1 MLRTLRN
8 QTQSIFFK
16 AFLVLLI
23 IGFAAWGVG
32 DLSGNSNQNSVLS
45 VGKQKITSEEIINEL
60 NKVRYRMPQRP
71 SINEAIKNGVLN
83 DVINKFEQEI
93 LINAEAKEL
102 NLYVPLN
109 IQTMAIRNEQAFKD
123 PLGNFSQV
131 RFLKSLNNAGLNE
144 KKYLDMIN
152 IEAYFKQLSMPISLN
167 KTYNTKIVKKLIEW
181 QNEVR
186 EIDYFFLDK
195 IKENKIKVP
204 DANDLQVFYN
214 EYKDLYKIPVT
225 KNFKYIEIQPSDFKK
240 KITINDKKIKEIY
253 ESEITKYTFN
263 EERSL
268 YQVISQDIN
277 KANAFMKKLKENNDF
292 VKLAKDHFSLNKEDI
307 DIGFVKKSELPK
319 ESKKQIFDGRTKEV
333 IGPIKTKFG
342 YAIYQLNTINP
353 KKTTS
358 YKDVYAEIKREL
370 LNELSLELL
379 YKDISSIEELID
391 QGDDLEQIIKSELLN
406 GKFKVKN
413 LDNLAQKGI
422 LYLSN
427 GIIKNINNSKLITD
441 KIWNITSNQI
451 SDVIELPKDTFMFV
465 QLIKENKEYTPDLKG
480 VRKDIY
486 KKWVEREQ
494 LIQTE
499 LNLKKIVKED
509 KVKFNKLLNIER
521 NQINLTNKIK
531 GKLIIN
537 QIFKMKKNKI
547 NFIKIKNG
555 VLAIKIINSK
565 TKNYKLNED
574 TINQLNASLSDSFF
588 NDYSNNFIQI
598 LGNKHKIKRD
608 YKSLENFISNLD
620 LN

>member
-93 LINAEAKEL
+93 LINAEAKKL

-123 PLGNFSQV
+123 PLGKFSQV

-144 KKYLDMIN
+144 EKYLDMIN
-152 IEAYFKQLSMPISLN
+152 TEAYFKQLSMPISLN

-253 ESEITKYTFN
+253 ESEITKYTSN

-268 YQVISQDIN
+268 YQVISQDID
-277 KANAFMKKLKENNDF
+277 KANAFIKKLKENDDF
-292 VKLAKDHFSLNKEDI
+292 VKLAKDQFSLSKKDI
-307 DIGFVKKSELPK
+307 DIGFVKKYELPK
-319 ESKKQIFDGRTKEV
+319 ESKKQIFDGKTKEV

-342 YAIYQLNTINP
+342 YAIYQLNNINP

-358 YKDVYAEIKREL
+358 YKDAYAEIKREL

>member
-83 DVINKFEQEI
+83 DIINKFEQEI
-93 LINAEAKEL
+93 LINAEAKKL

-109 IQTMAIRNEQAFKD
+109 IQTMAIRDEQAFKD
-123 PLGNFSQV
+123 PLGKFSQV

-152 IEAYFKQLSMPISLN
+152 TEAYFKQLSMPIFLN

-240 KITINDKKIKEIY
+240 KITVNDKKIKEIY
-253 ESEITKYTFN
+253 ESEITKYTSN

-268 YQVISQDIN
+268 YQVISQDID

-292 VKLAKDHFSLNKEDI
+292 VKLAKDQFSLNKEDI

-319 ESKKQIFDGRTKEV
+319 ETKKQIFDGKTKDV

-358 YKDVYAEIKREL
+358 YKDAYAEIKREL

-379 YKDISSIEELID
+379 YKDISSIEESID
-391 QGDDLEQIIKSELLN
+391 QGDNLEEIVNSELLN

-413 LDNLAQKGI
+413 LDNFAQKGI

-427 GIIKNINNSKLITD
+427 GKIKNINNRKLIAD
-441 KIWNITSNQI
+441 NIWKITSNQI

-465 QLIKENKEYTPDLKG
+465 QLIKENKEYTPVFKEI
-480 VRKDIY
+480 RTDIY
-486 KKWVEREQ
+486 KKWVEKEQ

-499 LNLKKIVKED
+499 LKLKKIVKEN

-531 GKLIIN
+531 DKLIIN

-547 NFIKIKNG
+547 NFIKLKNG
-555 VLAIKIINSK
+555 VIAIKFINSK
-565 TKNYKLNED
+565 TKNYNLKED
-574 TINQLNASLSDSFF
+574 TINQLNASLSESFF

>member
-60 NKVRYRMPQRP
+60 NKVRYRMQQRP
-71 SINEAIKNGVLN
+71 SINEAIKNGILN
-83 DVINKFEQEI
+83 DIINKFEQEI
-93 LINAEAKEL
+93 LINAEAKKL

-109 IQTMAIRNEQAFKD
+109 IQTMAIRDEQAFKD
-123 PLGNFSQV
+123 PLGKFSQV

-144 KKYLDMIN
+144 EKYLDMIN
-152 IEAYFKQLSMPISLN
+152 TEAYFKQLSMPISLN

-240 KITINDKKIKEIY
+240 KITVNDKKIKEIY
-253 ESEITKYTFN
+253 ESEITKYTSN

-268 YQVISQDIN
+268 YQVISQDID
-277 KANAFMKKLKENNDF
+277 KANAFIKKLKENDDF
-292 VKLAKDHFSLNKEDI
+292 VKLAKDQFSLSKKDI
-307 DIGFVKKSELPK
+307 DIGFVKKYELPK
-319 ESKKQIFDGRTKEV
+319 ETKKQIFDGKTKDV

-358 YKDVYAEIKREL
+358 YKDAYAEIKREL

-379 YKDISSIEELID
+379 YKDISSIEESID
-391 QGDDLEQIIKSELLN
+391 QGDNLEEIVNSELLN

-413 LDNLAQKGI
+413 LDNFAQKGI

-427 GIIKNINNSKLITD
+427 GKIKNINNRKLIAD
-441 KIWNITSNQI
+441 NIWKITSNQI

-465 QLIKENKEYTPDLKG
+465 QLIKENKEYTPVFKEI
-480 VRKDIY
+480 RTDIY
-486 KKWVEREQ
+486 KKWVEKEQ

-499 LNLKKIVKED
+499 LKLKKIVKEN

-521 NQINLTNKIK
+521 NQINLTNKIND
-531 GKLIIN
+531 KLIIN

-547 NFIKIKNG
+547 NFIKLKNG
-555 VLAIKIINSK
+555 VIAIKFINSK
-565 TKNYKLNED
+565 TKNYNLKED
-574 TINQLNASLSDSFF
+574 TINQLNASLSESFF

>member
-60 NKVRYRMPQRP
+60 NKVRYRMQQRP
-71 SINEAIKNGVLN
+71 SINEAIKNGILN
-83 DVINKFEQEI
+83 DIINKFEQEI
-93 LINAEAKEL
+93 LINAEAKKL

-109 IQTMAIRNEQAFKD
+109 IQTMAIRDEQAFKD
-123 PLGNFSQV
+123 PLGKFSQV

-144 KKYLDMIN
+144 EKYLDMIN
-152 IEAYFKQLSMPISLN
+152 TEAYFKQLSMPISLN

-253 ESEITKYTFN
+253 ESEITKYTSN

-268 YQVISQDIN
+268 YQVISQDID
-277 KANAFMKKLKENNDF
+277 KANAFIKKLKENDDF
-292 VKLAKDHFSLNKEDI
+292 VKLAKDQFSLSKKDI
-307 DIGFVKKSELPK
+307 DIGFVKKYELPK
-319 ESKKQIFDGRTKEV
+319 ETKKQIFDGKTKDV

-358 YKDVYAEIKREL
+358 YKDAYAEIKREL

-379 YKDISSIEELID
+379 YKDISSIEESID
-391 QGDDLEQIIKSELLN
+391 QGDNLEEIVNSELLN

-413 LDNLAQKGI
+413 LDNFAQKGI

-427 GIIKNINNSKLITD
+427 GKIKNINNRKLIAD
-441 KIWNITSNQI
+441 NIWKITSNQI

-465 QLIKENKEYTPDLKG
+465 QLIKENKEYTPVFKEI
-480 VRKDIY
+480 RTDIY
-486 KKWVEREQ
+486 KKWVEKEQ

-499 LNLKKIVKED
+499 LKLKKIVKEN

-521 NQINLTNKIK
+521 NQINLTNEIK
-531 GKLIIN
+531 DKLIIN

-547 NFIKIKNG
+547 NFIKLKNG
-555 VLAIKIINSK
+555 VIAIKFINSK
-565 TKNYKLNED
+565 TKNYNLKED
-574 TINQLNASLSDSFF
+574 TINQLNASLSESFF

>member
-60 NKVRYRMPQRP
+60 NKVRYRMQQRP
-71 SINEAIKNGVLN
+71 SINEAIKNGILN
-83 DVINKFEQEI
+83 DIINKFEQEI
-93 LINAEAKEL
+93 LINAEAKKL

-109 IQTMAIRNEQAFKD
+109 IQTMAIRDEQAFKD
-123 PLGNFSQV
+123 PLGKFSQV

-144 KKYLDMIN
+144 EKYLDMIN
-152 IEAYFKQLSMPISLN
+152 TEAYFKQLSMPISLN

-240 KITINDKKIKEIY
+240 KITVNDKKIKEIY
-253 ESEITKYTFN
+253 ESEITKYTSN

-268 YQVISQDIN
+268 YQVISQDID
-277 KANAFMKKLKENNDF
+277 KANAFIKKLKENDDF
-292 VKLAKDHFSLNKEDI
+292 VKLAKDQFSLSKKDI
-307 DIGFVKKSELPK
+307 DIGFVKKYELPK
-319 ESKKQIFDGRTKEV
+319 ETKKQIFDGKTKDV

-358 YKDVYAEIKREL
+358 YKDAYAEIKREL

-379 YKDISSIEELID
+379 YKDISSIEESID
-391 QGDDLEQIIKSELLN
+391 QGDNLEEIVNSKLLN

-413 LDNLAQKGI
+413 LDNFAQKGI

-427 GIIKNINNSKLITD
+427 GKIKNINNRKLIAD
-441 KIWNITSNQI
+441 NIWKITSNQI

-465 QLIKENKEYTPDLKG
+465 QLIKENKEYTPVFKEI
-480 VRKDIY
+480 RTDIY
-486 KKWVEREQ
+486 KKWVEKEQ

-499 LNLKKIVKED
+499 LKLKKIVKEN

-531 GKLIIN
+531 DKLIIN

-547 NFIKIKNG
+547 NFIKLKNG
-555 VLAIKIINSK
+555 VIAIKFINSK
-565 TKNYKLNED
+565 TKNYNLKED
-574 TINQLNASLSDSFF
+574 TINQLNASLSESFF

>member
-60 NKVRYRMPQRP
+60 NKVRYRMQQRP
-71 SINEAIKNGVLN
+71 SINEAIKNGILN
-83 DVINKFEQEI
+83 DIINKFEQEI
-93 LINAEAKEL
+93 LINAEAKKL

-109 IQTMAIRNEQAFKD
+109 IQTMAIRDEQAFKD
-123 PLGNFSQV
+123 PLGKFSQV

-152 IEAYFKQLSMPISLN
+152 TEAYFKQLSMPISLN

-240 KITINDKKIKEIY
+240 KITVNDKKIKEIY
-253 ESEITKYTFN
+253 ESEITKYTSN

-268 YQVISQDIN
+268 YQVISQDID
-277 KANAFMKKLKENNDF
+277 KANAFIKKLKENDDF
-292 VKLAKDHFSLNKEDI
+292 VKLAKDQFSLSKKDI
-307 DIGFVKKSELPK
+307 DIGFVKKYELPK
-319 ESKKQIFDGRTKEV
+319 ETKKQIFDGKTKDV

-358 YKDVYAEIKREL
+358 YKDAYAEIKREL

-379 YKDISSIEELID
+379 YKDISSIEESID
-391 QGDDLEQIIKSELLN
+391 QGDNLEEIVNSELLN

-413 LDNLAQKGI
+413 LDNFAQKGI

-427 GIIKNINNSKLITD
+427 GKIKNINNRKLIAD
-441 KIWNITSNQI
+441 NIWKITSNQI

-465 QLIKENKEYTPDLKG
+465 QLIKENKEYTPVFKEI
-480 VRKDIY
+480 RTDIY
-486 KKWVEREQ
+486 KKWVEKEQ

-499 LNLKKIVKED
+499 LKLKKIVKEN

-531 GKLIIN
+531 DKLIIN

-547 NFIKIKNG
+547 NFIKLKNG
-555 VLAIKIINSK
+555 VIAIKFINSK
-565 TKNYKLNED
+565 TKNYNLKED
-574 TINQLNASLSDSFF
+574 TINQLNASLSESFF

>member
-465 QLIKENKEYTPDLKG
+465 QLIKENKEYTPDLKE

>member
-60 NKVRYRMPQRP
+60 NKVRYRMQQRP
-71 SINEAIKNGVLN
+71 SINEAIKNGILN
-83 DVINKFEQEI
+83 DIINKFEQEI
-93 LINAEAKEL
+93 LINAEAKKL

-109 IQTMAIRNEQAFKD
+109 IQTMAIRDEQAFKD
-123 PLGNFSQV
+123 PLGKFSQV

-144 KKYLDMIN
+144 EKYLDMIN
-152 IEAYFKQLSMPISLN
+152 TEAYFKQLSMPISLN

-240 KITINDKKIKEIY
+240 KITVNDKKIKEIY
-253 ESEITKYTFN
+253 ESEITKYTSN

-268 YQVISQDIN
+268 YQVISQDID
-277 KANAFMKKLKENNDF
+277 KANAFIKKLKENNDF
-292 VKLAKDHFSLNKEDI
+292 VKLAKDQFSLSKKDI
-307 DIGFVKKSELPK
+307 DIGFVKKYELPK
-319 ESKKQIFDGRTKEV
+319 ETKKQIFDGKTKDV

-358 YKDVYAEIKREL
+358 YKDAYAEIKREL

-379 YKDISSIEELID
+379 YKDISSIEESID
-391 QGDDLEQIIKSELLN
+391 QGDNLEEIVNSELLN

-413 LDNLAQKGI
+413 LDNFAQKGI

-427 GIIKNINNSKLITD
+427 GKIKNINNRKLIAD
-441 KIWNITSNQI
+441 NIWKITSNQI

-465 QLIKENKEYTPDLKG
+465 QLIKENKEYTPVFKEI
-480 VRKDIY
+480 RTDIY
-486 KKWVEREQ
+486 KKWVEKEQ

-499 LNLKKIVKED
+499 LKLKKIVKEN

-531 GKLIIN
+531 DKLIIN

-547 NFIKIKNG
+547 NFIKLKNG
-555 VLAIKIINSK
+555 VIAIKFINSK
-565 TKNYKLNED
+565 TKNYNLKED
-574 TINQLNASLSDSFF
+574 TINQLNASLSESFF

>member
-83 DVINKFEQEI
+83 DIINKFEQEI
-93 LINAEAKEL
+93 LINAEAKKL

-109 IQTMAIRNEQAFKD
+109 IQTMAIRDEQAFKD
-123 PLGNFSQV
+123 PLGKFSQV

-144 KKYLDMIN
+144 EKYLDMIN
-152 IEAYFKQLSMPISLN
+152 TEAYFKQLSMPISLN

-240 KITINDKKIKEIY
+240 KITINDRKIKEIY
-253 ESEITKYTFN
+253 ESEITKYTSN

-268 YQVISQDIN
+268 YQVISQDID
-277 KANAFMKKLKENNDF
+277 KANAFIKKLKENNDF
-292 VKLAKDHFSLNKEDI
+292 VKLAKDHFSLSKEDI
-307 DIGFVKKSELPK
+307 DIGFVKKYELPK
-319 ESKKQIFDGRTKEV
+319 ETKKQIFDGKTKDV

-358 YKDVYAEIKREL
+358 YKDAYAEIKREL

-379 YKDISSIEELID
+379 YKDISSIEESID
-391 QGDDLEQIIKSELLN
+391 QGDNLEEIVNSELLN

-413 LDNLAQKGI
+413 LDNFAQKGI

-427 GIIKNINNSKLITD
+427 GKIKNINNRKLIAD
-441 KIWNITSNQI
+441 NIWKITSNQI

-465 QLIKENKEYTPDLKG
+465 QLIKENKEYTPVFKEI
-480 VRKDIY
+480 RTDIY
-486 KKWVEREQ
+486 KKWVEKEQ

-499 LNLKKIVKED
+499 LKLKKIVKEN

-531 GKLIIN
+531 DKLIIN

-547 NFIKIKNG
+547 NFIKLKNG
-555 VLAIKIINSK
+555 VIAIKFINSK
-565 TKNYKLNED
+565 TKNYNLKED

>member
-60 NKVRYRMPQRP
+60 NKVRYRMQQRP

-93 LINAEAKEL
+93 LINAEAKKL

-123 PLGNFSQV
+123 PLGKFSQV

-144 KKYLDMIN
+144 EKYLDMIN
-152 IEAYFKQLSMPISLN
+152 TEAYFKQLSMPISLN

-240 KITINDKKIKEIY
+240 KITVNDKKIKEIY
-253 ESEITKYTFN
+253 ESEITKYTSN

-268 YQVISQDIN
+268 YQVISQDID
-277 KANAFMKKLKENNDF
+277 KANAFIKKLKENDDF
-292 VKLAKDHFSLNKEDI
+292 VKLAKDQFSLSKKDI
-307 DIGFVKKSELPK
+307 DIGFVKKYELPK
-319 ESKKQIFDGRTKEV
+319 ETKKQIFDGKTKDV

-358 YKDVYAEIKREL
+358 YKDAYAEIKREL

-391 QGDDLEQIIKSELLN
+391 QGDNLEQIINSELLN

-413 LDNLAQKGI
+413 LNNLAQKGI

-441 KIWNITSNQI
+441 NIWKITSNQI

-465 QLIKENKEYTPDLKG
+465 QLIKENKEYTPVFKEI
-480 VRKDIY
+480 RTDIY
-486 KKWVEREQ
+486 KKWIEKEQ

-531 GKLIIN
+531 DKLIIN

-547 NFIKIKNG
+547 NFIKLKNG
-555 VLAIKIINSK
+555 VIAIKFINSK
-565 TKNYKLNED
+565 TKNYNLKED
-574 TINQLNASLSDSFF
+574 TINQLNASLSESFF

>member
-60 NKVRYRMPQRP
+60 NKVRYRMQQRP
-71 SINEAIKNGVLN
+71 SINEAIKNGILN
-83 DVINKFEQEI
+83 DIINKFEQEI
-93 LINAEAKEL
+93 LINAEAKKL

-109 IQTMAIRNEQAFKD
+109 IQTMAIRDEQAFKD
-123 PLGNFSQV
+123 PLGKFSQV

-144 KKYLDMIN
+144 EKYLDMIN
-152 IEAYFKQLSMPISLN
+152 TEAYFKQLSMPISLN

-240 KITINDKKIKEIY
+240 KITVNDKKIKEIY
-253 ESEITKYTFN
+253 ESEITKYTSN

-268 YQVISQDIN
+268 YQVISQDID
-277 KANAFMKKLKENNDF
+277 KANAFIKKLKENDDF
-292 VKLAKDHFSLNKEDI
+292 VKLAKDQFSLSKKDI
-307 DIGFVKKSELPK
+307 DIGFVKKYELPK
-319 ESKKQIFDGRTKEV
+319 ETKKQIFDGKTKDV

-358 YKDVYAEIKREL
+358 YKDAYAEIKREL

-379 YKDISSIEELID
+379 YKDISSIEESID
-391 QGDDLEQIIKSELLN
+391 QGDNLEEIVNSELLN

-413 LDNLAQKGI
+413 LDNFAQKGI

-427 GIIKNINNSKLITD
+427 GKIKNINNRKLIAD
-441 KIWNITSNQI
+441 NIWKITSNQI

-465 QLIKENKEYTPDLKG
+465 QLIKENKEYTPVFKEI
-480 VRKDIY
+480 RTDIY
-486 KKWVEREQ
+486 KKWIEKEQ

-499 LNLKKIVKED
+499 LKLKKIVKEN

-531 GKLIIN
+531 DKLIIN

-547 NFIKIKNG
+547 NFIKLKNG
-555 VLAIKIINSK
+555 VIAIKFINSK
-565 TKNYKLNED
+565 TKNYNLKED
-574 TINQLNASLSDSFF
+574 TINQLNASLSESFF